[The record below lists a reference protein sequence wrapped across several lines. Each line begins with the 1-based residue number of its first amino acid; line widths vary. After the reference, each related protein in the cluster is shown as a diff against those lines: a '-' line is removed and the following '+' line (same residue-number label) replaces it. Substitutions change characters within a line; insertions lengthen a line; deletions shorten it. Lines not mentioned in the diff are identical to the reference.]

1 VAAAAH
7 LRSSHAEGAGVRE
20 TLAPLRGGDVVE
32 ATLDLHDPLPT
43 LISAS
48 GLVTAPLLRNV
59 RRVMGRSRP

>member
-1 VAAAAH
+1 
-7 LRSSHAEGAGVRE
+7 VRE